1 MKGREIDDDSREVVR
16 WIILLSWF
24 IPFFFVS
31 SLIFIVKFTKT
42 QKVSETSEIDL
53 DILQTWYLFNLILCI
68 VIPFTCADF
77 KFMWS
82 DAIHSI
88 VYRLRCFL
96 FGVCI
101 GSECYLSSVQS
112 WKFIY
117 FSFIIFTTQTLDQQL
132 LKLLSTSAQAKYL
145 LRAHR
150 NAELGE
156 KDDKIPEEKK
166 KGFVSLIVCCNG
178 NQISLPCA
186 LLSLSNV

>member
-16 WIILLSWF
+16 WIILLSWL

-42 QKVSETSEIDL
+42 QKVSETSEFDL

-82 DAIHSI
+82 DAIQSI

-101 GSECYLSSVQS
+101 GAECLSIFGSVLKIYLF
-112 WKFIY
+112 FIY
-117 FSFIIFTTQTLDQQL
+117 YLHYSNPQPTASQAPLDFGSS
-132 LKLLSTSAQAKYL
+132 KVSA
-145 LRAHR
+145 
-150 NAELGE
+150 
-156 KDDKIPEEKK
+156 
-166 KGFVSLIVCCNG
+166 SCT
-178 NQISLPCA
+178 
-186 LLSLSNV
+186 